1 MNRSDGGATMSRA
14 EESGRRQ
21 LPMRPGWGEPQPQDP
36 NWHDGTYHGM
46 RMELDSR
53 RAAYGFHRLFRAQ
66 DLGGHGGFDGRY
78 DAGRGSFGRN
88 GLYRDPFDR
97 QPALR
102 AAPGHLP
109 PPDEAHTAPR
119 HVEDGGVRGDNAYL
133 RQYNSASPA
142 LKDEDGRAFGHA
154 PAGSDTVDGGA
165 APDEPP
171 RPEAQGGQNPGGFA
185 EQNGSPGPEP
195 GR

>member
-1 MNRSDGGATMSRA
+1 MSRA
-14 EESGRRQ
+14 DESGRRQ

-46 RMELDSR
+46 RMELDPT
-53 RAAYGFHRLFRAQ
+53 RAAYGFHRLHRAH
-66 DLGGHGGFDGRY
+66 DLGGHGGYDGRY

-97 QPALR
+97 QRALR

-109 PPDEAHTAPR
+109 PHDEAHTAPR

-133 RQYNSASPA
+133 RQYNAASPA
-142 LKDEDGRAFGHA
+142 LEDEAGRAFGHA
-154 PAGSDTVDGGA
+154 PAGSDPMAAGEGDAGA
-165 APDEPP
+165 V
-171 RPEAQGGQNPGGFA
+171 RTEA
-185 EQNGSPGPEP
+185 
-195 GR
+195 